1 MALEIATATDH
12 ADLYDRL
19 ISFLESTTPGP
30 EWTLLDYDT
39 STPSALFVAPGMSG
53 LESIYF
59 GFSLHASIS
68 DDAYALGLWMFRD
81 YNAALAHLAQPGHSG
96 VVYLPLWNTSMP
108 YWFIANAQRL
118 MIVSK
123 VSTTYQSSYCGKFLP
138 QGTPGEYPQPY
149 YLAAPVETPTTRW
162 STINEAH
169 RNFWDPGAAAVV
181 GLPGAIWRNIQN
193 HFETSGGEAA
203 SDSTNYIWPFS
214 SPITNASARSRYRE
228 LRENLD
234 GSYPLW
240 PTVINGE
247 DPDLDTYGELDGV
260 FAISGFNNASENLVE
275 IGSDDYLVVQ
285 NMHRT
290 ERYYYAALKLE

>member
-1 MALEIATATDH
+1 MPIQIDTATDH
-12 ADLYDRL
+12 VDLFDRL
-19 ISFLESTTPGP
+19 IDFLQSTTPGP

-39 STPSALFVAPGMSG
+39 NSSALFMSPGMSG
-53 LESIYF
+53 LEQIYY
-59 GFSLHASIS
+59 GFSVHASVS

-96 VVYLPLWNTSMP
+96 VVYLPLWNTAMP
-108 YWFIANAQRL
+108 YWFIANAQRV

-123 VSTTYQSSYCGKFLP
+123 VSTTYQASYSGKFLP

-149 YLAAPVETPTTRW
+149 YLAAPVESATRRW
-162 STINEAH
+162 STIIESD
-169 RNFWDPGAAAVV
+169 RNFFDPGAAALI

-193 HFETSGGEAA
+193 FTESSGENTV
-203 SDSTNYIWPFS
+203 DNTNYVWPFS
-214 SPITNASARSRYRE
+214 SPVGGNSPLTRYRE

-240 PTVINGE
+240 PLILNGE
-247 DPDLDTYGELDGV
+247 DPANDVYGELDGA
-260 FAISGFNNASENLVE
+260 FAVTGFNNASENIVE
-275 IGSDDYLVVQ
+275 IGGDDYLVVQ

-290 ERYYYAALKLE
+290 ARMYYAALKLE